1 MATYMIVTAHIHDR
15 DKFLKNY
22 GQATAPLVEKFGGR
36 YVMRGPGAACLEGS
50 FGDGAS
56 MAISEWPSRTAAM
69 AFWTSPEYQEAKK
82 HREGIADCQVLLID
96 APKFTQD

>member
-1 MATYMIVTAHIHDR
+1 
-15 DKFLKNY
+15 
-22 GQATAPLVEKFGGR
+22 
-36 YVMRGPGAACLEGS
+36 
-50 FGDGAS
+50 